1 MSPQKVA
8 VAIVSWNGRRHLETC
23 LAALAAQRDPGLAW
37 EVVVLDNGS
46 ADDTVPLLASRRS
59 SPPVRL
65 IQSPMNLG
73 FAAGSNRVIER
84 SDADFI
90 ALLNNDTAPREDW
103 LAALV
108 DALAGAPPDVAAVSG
123 LMLDWE
129 GKRLD
134 AARGVMT
141 FDGHAF
147 QLGAGRALSEVDLPA
162 AGEELP
168 FPCAGNAIV
177 RRAAFLD
184 AGGFDEDYFAY
195 YEDVD
200 LGWRLWSR
208 GGRVLFS
215 PDAVVRHRAG
225 ATSAGLGIYNRGFL
239 FERNAFLTAYKNYEA
254 GLWERIMPAVQLT
267 LQARTQAL
275 LVENNPGGKL
285 LRRDPFSRE
294 GERVARR
301 AMEASERTEASVGKR
316 PGRTRRS
323 VLDAFRALQGC
334 ARGLRAKI
342 AAASPY
348 AILADERTVAQ
359 LRAVSFLLEHLD
371 RAAEKRSAVQAAR
384 RRTDRDYFARFP
396 AYLVPTYPGDAKLFA
411 SRGFRSWL
419 PPELPL
425 IEKRLDEVIAL

>member
-1 MSPQKVA
+1 VT

-23 LAALAAQRDPGLAW
+23 LEALAAQRDPGIAW
-37 EVVVLDNGS
+37 EVVVFDNGS
-46 ADDTVPLLASRRS
+46 ADDTASWLASRRS

-65 IQSPMNLG
+65 IRSPTNLG
-73 FAAGSNRVIER
+73 FAAGNNRLIER
-84 SDADFI
+84 SDGDFI
-90 ALLNNDTAPREDW
+90 ALLNNDTAPRQDW

-108 DALAGAPPDVAAVSG
+108 AALAGAPADVVAVSG
-123 LMLDWE
+123 LMLDWD
-129 GKRLD
+129 GTRLD

-147 QLGAGRALSEVDLPA
+147 QLGAGRVLSEVDLPA
-162 AGEELP
+162 PGDELP

-208 GGRVLFS
+208 GGRVLFA
-215 PDAVVRHRAG
+215 PDASVRHRGG
-225 ATSAGLGIYNRGFL
+225 ASSVGLGMYNRGFL

-275 LVENNPGGKL
+275 LVENNPGGRL
-285 LRRDPFSRE
+285 LRQDPFSRE
-294 GERVARR
+294 GDEEAGH
-301 AMEASERTEASVGKR
+301 AMQASERAETSVGNG
-316 PGRTRRS
+316 PGRNRRS
-323 VLDAFRALQGC
+323 VLDAFRALRGR
-334 ARGLRAKI
+334 ARGLGTRI

-359 LRAVSFLLEHLD
+359 FRAISSLLDHLD

-384 RRTDRDYFARFP
+384 QRTDRDYFARFP
-396 AYLVPTYPGDAKLFA
+396 VYLVPTYPGDTTLFA
-411 SRGFRSWL
+411 SQGFRSWL
-419 PPELPL
+419 PSDLPL
-425 IEKRLDEVIAL
+425 IEKRLGEVIAV